1 MERRE
6 RGEWG
11 VKPLK
16 QWCQSNKR
24 GEIEERQWREE
35 RESSQI

>member
-11 VKPLK
+11 FEPLK
-16 QWCQSNKR
+16 KWCQSNKR
-24 GEIEERQWREE
+24 EEVEERQWRE
-35 RESSQI
+35 